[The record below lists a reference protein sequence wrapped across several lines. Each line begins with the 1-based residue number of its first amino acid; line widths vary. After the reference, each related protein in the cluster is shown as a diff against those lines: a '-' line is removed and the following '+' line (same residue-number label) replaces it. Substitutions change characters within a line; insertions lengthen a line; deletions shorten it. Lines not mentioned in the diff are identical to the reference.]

1 MRATAREPN
10 ASGRCL
16 IHRMLTKNEAQMQA
30 SPPRR
35 PLPSEGAESEAPAG
49 GAGRVTF
56 DRPVALSILATVSII
71 AFLYFAR
78 PVMLP
83 LVAACMVAAGLNP
96 LMRLFSYFK
105 IPTVPSA
112 VIIFIA
118 LVLLTGVGLARL
130 GQPAVMWINDA
141 PRHLSDLRS
150 QVHRFF
156 PDAERTGQAVAT
168 VTGMETS
175 EAAKKGAPDL
185 KAAETPGN
193 ATEMLNWTGTAV
205 AQLGET
211 LVLVCLLLAGGN
223 TFTRKIIG
231 MLPKPQD
238 KKRAA
243 EICQEMRHNISTYMF
258 SVSLINITLGILC
271 AIGFFLLGLPRPGM
285 WGMIVTLLNF
295 VPYFGPIFG
304 IMLVAVVGLLSFDT
318 VSQSLL
324 PAAWYL
330 GLHLLEANFVT
341 PLLLS
346 RRFSLNPVVIFFS
359 LMFGL
364 WIWGV
369 TGALL
374 AVPILVS
381 VKTICARIP
390 SVSAVSDIIGR

>member
-1 MRATAREPN
+1 MTF
-10 ASGRCL
+10 
-16 IHRMLTKNEAQMQA
+16 MQTKNEVRTQG

-35 PLPSEGAESEAPAG
+35 PLRSDGAEPAAPAG
-49 GAGRVTF
+49 GAGHVAF
-56 DRPVALSILATVSII
+56 DRPVSLSILATVAII

-96 LMRLFSYFK
+96 LMRLFSYFR

-112 VIIFIA
+112 VIIFIG
-118 LVLLTGVGLARL
+118 LVVLTGIGLARL
-130 GQPAVMWINDA
+130 GQPAVSWVNDA
-141 PRHLSDLRS
+141 PRHISDLRS
-150 QVHRFF
+150 RVHKFF
-156 PDAERTGQAVAT
+156 PDAERTGNAVAT

-175 EAAKKGAPDL
+175 EAAKKDAPGV

-193 ATEMLNWTGTAV
+193 ASEVLNWTGTAV

-243 EICQEMRHNISTYMF
+243 EICQEMRHNISTYIF
-258 SVSLINITLGILC
+258 SVSLINISLGILC
-271 AIGFFLLGLPRPGM
+271 SIGFFMLGLPRPGM
-285 WGMIVTLLNF
+285 WGMVVTLLNF

-304 IMLVAVVGLLSFDT
+304 IMLVAVVGVLSYDT

-324 PAAWYL
+324 PAGWYL
-330 GLHLLEANFVT
+330 LLHLLEANFVT
-341 PLLLS
+341 PVLLS

-390 SVSAVSDIIGR
+390 SVSAVSDIIGK